1 MVRRRDTRESK
12 IINRNPINKRL
23 KEMNDLQR
31 EITNQISG
39 SGLRGQE
46 QEELQSSILKS
57 VDHHVQSINRGR
69 SDDETDFMFRQARR
83 KQDNK
88 GDQGPLNPQEVN
100 RLFEEQAESF
110 YALFQDDFRT
120 SSDRMDDILSISKR
134 MTDLQNG
141 LEATRDSVL
150 TSDNLTATI
159 SRTLSFGAEVKDD
172 SSEEKSR
179 IALVEDMEKTEK
191 IFAKIRDHITP
202 KTLLYG
208 NMFVYTVPY
217 SVLFERHQYLQEGK
231 ITKLGESCGVGED
244 DTVEIP
250 EGILV
255 DTFGVEY
262 TNEDV
267 GELEQLT
274 RNIMSNIHISEMDDG
289 CIEESGVIESVV
301 AAQQYIMES
310 ASVNKRKDNTKKED
324 FSDIKDCHIKILD
337 SRKVIPVK
345 ILDKVIGYYYMHSKP
360 NDPNKTITTSMNLD
374 VLRSG
379 GQRTTNA
386 RAQSTEVPFI
396 RNIVNNI
403 IGNFNKPFL
412 KENEEFRDLIVDAL
426 LYDENYSK
434 NIQFQFIPKEYITEF
449 KVNEDEE
456 GNGHSM
462 LEPAMFYGK
471 LYVAILT
478 FNTLMIVSKS
488 YDQQVIYVRS
498 SLDDKDVANQIQKT
512 SRAISQNMVNFNDL
526 MSYPTMLTKVGKGK
540 TMFIPVGPTG
550 ERGIEFDTIAG
561 QNVSL
566 YTDLT
571 EDLKKSAVDSIGVPS
586 VLSNFINEADFAKTL
601 VMANS
606 KYLARCV
613 IYQQSFNE
621 GITEMYKKIL
631 KYKGIFTDEELSSFE
646 FKLVLPET
654 LNSLNFT
661 DLTNN
666 IDQLASFIV
675 KTITGEQASQ
685 EEEDNVIKD
694 KLYTQVVRNYMK
706 MIDWDLID
714 RLYESS
720 ILEAKSDI
728 EKAKDAKNS
737 GEDSY

>member
-1 MVRRRDTRESK
+1 MVRRRDNKSP
-12 IINRNPINKRL
+12 INRNPINKRL
-23 KEMNDLQR
+23 KEMNDLQQ

-39 SGLRGQE
+39 SGLRAKE

-57 VDHHVQSINRGR
+57 VDYHVQGINRGR
-69 SDDETDFMFRQARR
+69 SDDETDFMFRNARR
-83 KQDNK
+83 RDDRRDEQASSRS
-88 GDQGPLNPQEVN
+88 QEVS

-110 YALFQDDFRT
+110 YSLFQDDFRT
-120 SSDRMDDILSISKR
+120 SFDQMNDILMISKR

-141 LEATRDSVL
+141 LEATRDSIL

-159 SRTLSFGAEVKDD
+159 SRTLSFGADLNDD
-172 SSEEKSR
+172 SNEEKSR
-179 IALVEDMEKTEK
+179 ISLVETMEKEEK

-208 NMFVYTVPY
+208 NMYVYTVPY

-231 ITKLGESCGVGED
+231 ITKLGESCGVSGDEP
-244 DTVEIP
+244 VGIP
-250 EGILV
+250 EGILIDV
-255 DTFGVEY
+255 FGEEY
-262 TNEDV
+262 SVEDV
-267 GELEQLT
+267 NTLENLT
-274 RNIMSNIHISEMDDG
+274 KNIMSNIHISEMDDG
-289 CIEESGVIESVV
+289 CIEESGVVEAVV
-301 AAQQYIMES
+301 TAQEYILES
-310 ASVNKRKDNTKKED
+310 AGSGKNKGNKIED

-337 SRKVIPVK
+337 PRKVIPVK

-374 VLRSG
+374 VLRTA

-386 RAQSTEVPFI
+386 RANANEVPFI

-403 IGNFNKPFL
+403 IEKFNKPFL
-412 KENEEFRDLIVDAL
+412 KENEEFRDIIVDAL

-471 LYVAILT
+471 LYVGILS
-478 FNTLMIVSKS
+478 FNSLMIVSKS

-512 SRAISQNMVNFNDL
+512 SRAINQNMVNFNDL

-631 KYKGIFTDEELSSFE
+631 KYKGIFTDEELDSFE

-714 RLYESS
+714 GLYESA

-728 EKAKDAKNS
+728 EKSKDAKNS